1 MFSLLGSVVLE
12 TLEVTFIVFA
22 MMVIVDLVNLW
33 TRGKIANFLRRGKE
47 WRQYIITSMIGAMP
61 GCFGAFTNVSLYVH
75 GMISFG
81 ALTGAMAA
89 ASGDEAFVMLAMF
102 PENALLLFA
111 LLFVLGVIIGFVTDR
126 LVAKM
131 KIKTCQDC
139 SEQLIHPLDG
149 GFAHYLKEHIWHHI
163 IKRHIWKTALWTLGA
178 LLIVR
183 VGMETW
189 DLSSI
194 TSEYKLGLFF
204 LAALIG
210 MIPESGPH
218 LIFVTM
224 FANGLIP
231 FSILFTSSFV
241 QDGHGMLPLLSFS
254 VKDSIMI
261 KVFNLSF
268 GLIIGLVLFILGF

>member
-61 GCFGAFTNVSLYVH
+61 GC
-75 GMISFG
+75 FG